1 MNLKEIAVLTLLPIL
16 VVGLYIHF
24 FGLNIPFWDQ
34 WYFVKHLMM
43 QSNGQLTF
51 DVLLSQHNEHRPFF
65 PRLIWLVLAG
75 FTHYNIKAELWTNLL
90 IAFGTFAFFARRAL
104 RTWQEHTVEAPVFL
118 LPLISLLLFNLG
130 SRESWIQGFQTVM
143 FLGMACIIIGVFFLT
158 DKTWGAFITAIL
170 LGVVANF
177 SMVNGLFY
185 WALGAVLLIFNESG
199 RPRIVKTIIWLAVSA
214 ITMGFFLNG
223 WSSSAKI
230 NYPYLISHPFE
241 WLVWLLN
248 FLGAPILAFWYVAWV
263 FGVLGVILFS
273 FVVVQTVRS
282 GKWRSLLPYLTIA
295 VFVIGTTFVISLGRM
310 EYGLRQSTVSRYL
323 TMSAWFWVSLIT
335 LLPFVKIPRLR
346 TSAIYLLLTASLTF
360 LTIAGGWVGYV
371 RLHLRILPAYQAV
384 ISGETISNEALAQI
398 HPNPQNAG
406 EDIDF
411 LNENN
416 LSAWY
421 YKTK

>member
-158 DKTWGAFITAIL
+158 DKTWGAF
-170 LGVVANF
+170 
-177 SMVNGLFY
+177 
-185 WALGAVLLIFNESG
+185 
-199 RPRIVKTIIWLAVSA
+199 
-214 ITMGFFLNG
+214 
-223 WSSSAKI
+223 
-230 NYPYLISHPFE
+230 
-241 WLVWLLN
+241 
-248 FLGAPILAFWYVAWV
+248 
-263 FGVLGVILFS
+263 
-273 FVVVQTVRS
+273 
-282 GKWRSLLPYLTIA
+282 
-295 VFVIGTTFVISLGRM
+295 
-310 EYGLRQSTVSRYL
+310 
-323 TMSAWFWVSLIT
+323 
-335 LLPFVKIPRLR
+335 
-346 TSAIYLLLTASLTF
+346 
-360 LTIAGGWVGYV
+360 
-371 RLHLRILPAYQAV
+371 
-384 ISGETISNEALAQI
+384 
-398 HPNPQNAG
+398 
-406 EDIDF
+406 
-411 LNENN
+411 
-416 LSAWY
+416 
-421 YKTK
+421 